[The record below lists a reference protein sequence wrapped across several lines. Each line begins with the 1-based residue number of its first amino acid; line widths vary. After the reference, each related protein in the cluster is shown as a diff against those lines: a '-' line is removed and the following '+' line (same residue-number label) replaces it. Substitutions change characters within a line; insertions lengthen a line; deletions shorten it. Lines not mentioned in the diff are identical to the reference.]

1 MRRPRA
7 WGDGVAKPDSKQAT
21 ETLHEIESVFDRM
34 AQWATANPITV
45 LVVIGTLLGGAAAVG
60 GYRAWQASQEAEAS
74 ADIAEIQSE
83 FRAAMGAPRGSLE
96 IPEPANAEAAVATRT
111 EFAAR
116 FREAA
121 DRRSGTAASVS
132 AWLEAGRLS
141 EALGDEAAAT
151 EARRA
156 AIEEAPS
163 GSALRALAHTQLA
176 GSLERAGDPAAAAAE
191 YLAAGQISDFPARAL
206 ALGNAARCF
215 ADAGETARAIE
226 TFEQLG
232 DEEAAKIPPHITARL
247 AELRAAAGG
256 PES

>member
-1 MRRPRA
+1 
-7 WGDGVAKPDSKQAT
+7 VAKPDSKQAT
-21 ETLHEIESVFDRM
+21 ETLQEIESVFDRM
-34 AQWATANPITV
+34 AQWASANPIMV
-45 LVVIGTLLGGAAAVG
+45 LIVLGTLLGGAATIG
-60 GYRAWQASQEAEAS
+60 GVRAWQANQESKAS
-74 ADIAEIQSE
+74 AEIAEIQTE

-116 FREAA
+116 FRDAA
-121 DRRSGTAASVS
+121 ERRSGTAASVS

-141 EALGDEAAAT
+141 EALGDADAAT
-151 EARRA
+151 DARRA
-156 AIEEAPS
+156 AIDEAPA

-176 GSLERAGDPAAAAAE
+176 GSLERADDPAAAAAE
-191 YLAAGQISDFPARAL
+191 YLAAGQVGDFPARAL

-226 TFEQLG
+226 TFEQL
-232 DEEAAKIPPHITARL
+232 DEEDAAKIPPHISARL
-247 AELRAAAGG
+247 AELRATAGG